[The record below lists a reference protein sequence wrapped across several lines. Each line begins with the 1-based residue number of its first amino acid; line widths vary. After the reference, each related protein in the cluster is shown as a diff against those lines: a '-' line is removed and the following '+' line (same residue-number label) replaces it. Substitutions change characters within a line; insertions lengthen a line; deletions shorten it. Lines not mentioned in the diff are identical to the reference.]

1 VSAAAIPALR
11 LCSALPG
18 RERWEVEGLRRTPSL
33 AERLENALRGRSGV
47 KDATASPITGR
58 ILVLFHEPALEHNVK
73 ALLIEI
79 LTGVAPSA
87 SPESG
92 AVVKRNTP
100 ARSGGFT
107 SIRALVEAVDSK
119 AHSRTK
125 MSLYSLASTA
135 TSLVAPVTLGLMV
148 GVTIVGPIAF
158 LQTLG
163 LKTALSQLAAFGIFF
178 LACEA
183 VELVLEHKA
192 NKEWHEF
199 ATEIENALRVNAFAH
214 LEGLDMAYIEGTST
228 DQLRSIVHD
237 DVMHVQRFLETV
249 PHSSIHKATTFL
261 VGGAFL
267 LFISPVSFLLALT
280 AAPVCL
286 YLSKRFRGQLADRYR
301 EQSSAESIT
310 GQGISNSLSGMATI
324 KSFTAEQFELQR
336 VADASEHQRV
346 ASNAAQRLSS
356 VYANLIRYSI
366 TAGISLPM
374 IYTGALVVSGSL
386 SPTFYM
392 LLIFLLPRLVSS
404 MSGLDHDYDLYLS
417 AAAASDR
424 LIQLLRAQPTIHG
437 GDTHLVEGE
446 VRGDLR
452 FEDLTF
458 GYGGDAAVFEDF
470 SLHIPMNQTVAFVGV
485 TGSGKST
492 LVKLLLRFYDIDE
505 GRILLDDTDIREL
518 DLHDLRRAVAF
529 VSQEVFLF
537 QGTIYENILYGTPD
551 ATREQ
556 VIEAARGAGVLDFIL
571 ETPNG
576 FDTMV
581 GERGSNLSGGQRQRL
596 SIARALLKNA
606 PILVLDEATSAVDNE
621 TEALIQR
628 AISRIAEDRTVIL
641 IAHRLSTVR
650 HADQINVLERGRIA
664 EAGTHE
670 ELLARDGIYASLWR
684 LQTGELPEPVAAGA
698 S

>member
-1 VSAAAIPALR
+1 MSASAPALR

-18 RERWEVEGLRRTPSL
+18 RERWEIEGLRRQPTL
-33 AERLENALRGRSGV
+33 AEQLEIAMRAHAGV
-47 KDATASPITGR
+47 KEAAANPLTGR
-58 ILVLFHEPALEHNVK
+58 VLITFHEPSLGISVH
-73 ALLIEI
+73 ALLVEI
-79 LTGVAPSA
+79 LTGVAP
-87 SPESG
+87 PKRETK
-92 AVVKRNTP
+92 AVVRRTSL
-100 ARSGGFT
+100 ARSGFS
-107 SIRALVEAVDSK
+107 SIRTLADAADSK
-119 AHSRTK
+119 RHSRWK
-125 MSLYSLASTA
+125 MSGYSLASTA
-135 TSLVAPVTLGLMV
+135 TSLLAPVTLGLMV
-148 GVTIVGPIAF
+148 GVTIGGPLAILKAIGLTSAF
-158 LQTLG
+158 
-163 LKTALSQLAAFGIFF
+163 SQLLALGAFF
-178 LACEA
+178 LGSEA

-192 NKEWHEF
+192 NKEWHEYS
-199 ATEIENALRVNAFAH
+199 TEIEHALRVNAFAY

-249 PHSSIHKATTFL
+249 PHSAIHKATTF
-261 VGGAFL
+261 VTGGAFL

-280 AAPVCL
+280 AAPVCIA
-286 YLSKRFRGQLADRYR
+286 LSRRFRGRLADRYR
-301 EQSSAESIT
+301 EQGVAEGRT

-336 VADASEHQRV
+336 VAQ
-346 ASNAAQRLSS
+346 ASNQQRLASDAAQRLSS
-356 VYANLIRYSI
+356 TYANLIRYSI

-374 IYTGALVVSGSL
+374 IYTGALVISGSL
-386 SPTFYM
+386 TSTYYM

-404 MSGLDHDYDLYLS
+404 MSGLDHDYDLYLN

-424 LIQLLRAQPTIHG
+424 LIDLLSVQPTIHG
-437 GDTHLVEGE
+437 GPLPLAAED

-458 GYGGDAAVFEDF
+458 GYGDDPDVFRDF

-485 TGSGKST
+485 TGAGKST
-492 LVKLLLRFYDIDE
+492 LVKLLLRFYDIEE
-505 GRILLDDTDIREL
+505 GRILLDDVDIREV
-518 DLHDLRRAVAF
+518 DLHDLRRTIAF

-537 QGTIYENILYGTPD
+537 QGTIYENIRYGNPE
-551 ATREQ
+551 ASREE
-556 VIEAARGAGVLDFIL
+556 VIEAARGAGVLDFIM

-576 FDTMV
+576 FETMV
-581 GERGSNLSGGQRQRL
+581 GERGVNLSGGQRQRI

-628 AISRIAEDRTVIL
+628 AINRLAQDRTVIL

-650 HADQINVLERGRIA
+650 HADRINVLERGRIA

-670 ELLARDGIYASLWR
+670 ELLERGGIYASLWK
-684 LQTGELPEPVAAGA
+684 LQTGEVIDVEAVTLR
-698 S
+698 